1 MNSQAQIIEQL
12 IEKQPENKI
21 LTANQLYRE
30 LPTDFS
36 EQAFYQTVTRLTKKG
51 VLCHLTKGLYYRPRC
66 SRFGE
71 VPLSERNIIEHYT
84 EGYQGMVIG
93 YRMYTYY
100 GLTTQVSKNVEVLS
114 NVLTENRKT
123 IRNVKVSRLDLNF
136 DESICRAIST
146 LEILQNYNSIED
158 INRSQ
163 LAEYMKSFAM
173 NYSEDSVTTVLRH
186 RKYKKST
193 IAFLAA
199 FLGFWKIKNTLQQYL
214 SSLSTYAIPQMEEF
228 YEPA

>member
-1 MNSQAQIIEQL
+1 MNSQAQIIEHL

-21 LTANQLYRE
+21 LTANLLYRD
-30 LPTDFS
+30 LPANFS

-66 SRFGE
+66 SRFGKI
-71 VPLSERNIIEHYT
+71 PLSERNIIEHYT
-84 EGYQGMVIG
+84 EGYHGMVIG
-93 YRMYTYY
+93 YRMYHQY
-100 GLTTQVSKNVEVLS
+100 GLTTQVAKNVEVLS

-136 DESICRAIST
+136 DDSICVAIST
-146 LEILQNYNSIED
+146 LEILQNYNSIEN

-163 LAEYMKSFAM
+163 LAEYMKKYAM
-173 NYSEDSVTTVLRH
+173 NYSEDAVITALRH

-199 FLGFWKIKNTLQQYL
+199 FLGFWKIRNTLQQYL
-214 SSLSTYAIPQMEEF
+214 SSLSTYVIPQMEQF
-228 YEPA
+228 YGPA

>member
-1 MNSQAQIIEQL
+1 LNSQAQIIEQL

-71 VPLSERNIIEHYT
+71 IPLSEHNIIEHYT
-84 EGYQGMVIG
+84 EGYHGIVIG
-93 YRMYTYY
+93 YRMYHYY

-136 DESICRAIST
+136 DDSIYLAIST

-163 LAEYMKSFAM
+163 LAEYMKKYAM
-173 NYSEDSVTTVLRH
+173 NYSEDAVITVLRN

-199 FLGFWKIKNTLQQYL
+199 FLGFWKIRNTLQQYL
-214 SSLSTYAIPQMEEF
+214 SSLSTYAIPKMEEF